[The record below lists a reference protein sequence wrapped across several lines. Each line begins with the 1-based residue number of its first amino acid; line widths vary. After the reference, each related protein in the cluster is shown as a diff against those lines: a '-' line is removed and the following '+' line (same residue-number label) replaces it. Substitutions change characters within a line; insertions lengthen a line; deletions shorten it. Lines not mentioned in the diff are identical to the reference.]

1 MASTSIASHTTVYLP
16 NVLLDESNYPTWLF
30 RMEAFLNGQNCYG
43 FVDGSCPCPPQ
54 YVTSSDGSIPTLSA
68 DYVAWKTQDQSI
80 VNMLGQ
86 TLSPVAMSCVVGSRS
101 AQEMW
106 ARLKQKFAAPN
117 RQNILQLKTN
127 LQSLKKGSD
136 NIETYLDKIKA
147 SRDALETVGVFLD
160 DEDIVV
166 TVLRGLPSEFAAIKT
181 VIRAQFVSC
190 TMGELQTLLKAAEVD
205 IENEMGSS
213 SALPLTAM
221 VAAQSSSP
229 TTHTLQTS
237 TSTATTPTTSSST
250 PAAPPGFSPLPQS
263 SSFPYTPIPAI
274 PYGSTSYP
282 GFDQSSAMTG
292 FFAGRGNNRFNNPG
306 PAMGRFNSFGHN
318 FGPRNNNTAHNF
330 GNGGPFNRTNTGAP
344 NQLMTCQLCGR
355 VGHGA
360 KTCRTLNNYPFAQ
373 GNNNDVCQ
381 YCGKNNHTADRC
393 FYIIGFPNQQH
404 NQAQNPGPATGNAM
418 LAAATNPPQ
427 YWLADTGA
435 TNHMTNEIQMLNN
448 IAPYPTTDTVQVGNG
463 QGVGQNL
470 VPRTE

>member
-54 YVTSSDGSIPTLSA
+54 YVTSSDGSTHTLSA

-80 VNMLGQ
+80 VNLLGQ
-86 TLSPVAMSCVVGSRS
+86 TLSPVAMSCVVGSHS

-117 RQNILQLKTN
+117 RQKILQLKTN

-160 DEDIVV
+160 DEDIVF
-166 TVLRGLPSEFAAIKT
+166 TVLRGLRYEFAAIKT

-190 TMGELQTLLKAAEVD
+190 TMGKLQTLLKAAEVD

-213 SALPLTAM
+213 SALPLTVM

-250 PAAPPGFSPLPQS
+250 PAAPPSFSPLP
-263 SSFPYTPIPAI
+263 
-274 PYGSTSYP
+274 
-282 GFDQSSAMTG
+282 
-292 FFAGRGNNRFNNPG
+292 
-306 PAMGRFNSFGHN
+306 
-318 FGPRNNNTAHNF
+318 
-330 GNGGPFNRTNTGAP
+330 
-344 NQLMTCQLCGR
+344 
-355 VGHGA
+355 
-360 KTCRTLNNYPFAQ
+360 
-373 GNNNDVCQ
+373 
-381 YCGKNNHTADRC
+381 
-393 FYIIGFPNQQH
+393 
-404 NQAQNPGPATGNAM
+404 
-418 LAAATNPPQ
+418 
-427 YWLADTGA
+427 
-435 TNHMTNEIQMLNN
+435 
-448 IAPYPTTDTVQVGNG
+448 
-463 QGVGQNL
+463 
-470 VPRTE
+470 